1 MSQIKEIRA
10 LLESGEAITPIGA
23 LSAYGCFRLGARIYD
38 LRRAGLAIE
47 TELVQR
53 KEKRFARYRL
63 ATPSGGEA

>member
-10 LLESGEAITPIGA
+10 HLESGQTITLIGA

-38 LRRAGLAIE
+38 LRREGLAIE

-53 KEKRFARYRL
+53 EEKRFARYRL
-63 ATPSGGEA
+63 AIPSGGAA